1 MKMYTVNFTADKKL
15 ESENSYKME
24 LIKKFTSRLE
34 EFGLK
39 YKLKKQ
45 QIITNPMDTIIEFFD
60 EMKSHNISVYPG
72 FYTYN
77 TKFVNRTP
85 SYTNNQKILG
95 VAWLVAHNKEID
107 NFINQ
112 YKIKDD
118 KLQGKL
124 LGYQDCCVEFFTK
137 HYINEKIDDLTIYQ
151 QLNTEGVLTQ
161 PHNDKHLFIPITKSH
176 SYLNHIYNSI
186 GVKWVEYMPHSFD
199 CKKSIQ
205 RQKKY
210 KKIQKENGFS
220 VQQDWMDEILSMP
233 YIYQIID
240 GVGYIK
246 NKLFDLAIESN
257 QELNGYILEFLPMKD
272 IKQKLDLLQDKKQSD
287 IYYEKIKEFKQ
298 VIDTDEIFIPKDTS
312 IGDTVSVTS
321 ESIYLDNG
329 FSSLESM
336 NEFHNQLIEQQMPI
350 LNKYDKTQILDLGS
364 GNCELLFKIQDK
376 IKTQSLFGIEINGD
390 RVSRQI
396 QRMNDYNLNLYNDD
410 LYQQPTLYEG
420 YNFTLT
426 LFSILR
432 LVDTNVD
439 NEKRENLLKFILNQ
453 SDNVIFYT
461 YNNEE
466 LEQSEGFKILKQFLG
481 DKFDENNIYSTSKNE
496 VSVYIHRKE
505 K

>member
-1 MKMYTVNFTADKKL
+1 MKMYTIKFTGDKKI
-15 ESENSYKME
+15 EQENSYKID
-24 LIKKFTSRLE
+24 LIQKFTSRLE

-39 YKLKKQ
+39 YNLKKQ

-60 EMKSHNISVYPG
+60 DMRSHNISVYPG

-77 TKFVNRTP
+77 TKFINRTP
-85 SYTNNQKILG
+85 NYNQNQKILG
-95 VAWLVAHNKEID
+95 VAWLLAHNKEID
-107 NFINQ
+107 KFVDQ
-112 YKIKDD
+112 YKVKDD

-124 LGYQDCCVEFFTK
+124 LGYQDCCIDFFTEY
-137 HYINEKIDDLTIYQ
+137 YINENMDDLTIYQ
-151 QLNTEGVLTQ
+151 QLNTDGVLTQ

-186 GVKWVEYMPHSFD
+186 GIKWIEYMPHSFD

-205 RQKKY
+205 KQKKY

-220 VQQDWMDEILSMP
+220 VQQDWIDEFLSMP
-233 YIYQIID
+233 YIYQVID

-246 NKLFDLAIESN
+246 NKLFDLAVESN
-257 QELNGYILEFLPMKD
+257 KKLDGYILEFLSMTD

-287 IYYEKIKEFKQ
+287 IYYDKIKDFKQ
-298 VIDTDEIFIPKDTS
+298 VIDPDENFIPNNFSTINTTS
-312 IGDTVSVTS
+312 YTS

-329 FSSLESM
+329 FFSLKSM
-336 NEFHNQLIEQQMPI
+336 NEFHNQLLEKQLPI
-350 LNKYDKTQILDLGS
+350 LNNYDKIQVLDLGS

-376 IKTQSLFGIEINGD
+376 IKTQSLFGIEIDGD

-396 QRMNDYNLNLYNDD
+396 QRMNNYNLNLYNED
-410 LYQQPTLYEG
+410 LYEQPTLYEG

-439 NEKRENLLKFILNQ
+439 KEKRENLLKYILNQ

-466 LEQSEGFKILKQFLG
+466 IEQSEGFKVLKQFLG
-481 DKFDENNIYSTSKNE
+481 DKFDENNIYPTSKNE
-496 VSVYIHRKE
+496 VFVYIHKKE